1 MAVHAQQENAPAP
14 GEAGITIPWERIPD
28 YLPSYKNMN
37 YGPRMEMHTR
47 ADKMVEG
54 DPQEVWIIGSVWGK
68 PGKWNW
74 DVTAQRYNYQIDEDC
89 ASGVRKTVEEAA
101 AAAESFIAD
110 LKARWKEVI
119 DHYDP
124 EKHSDEAVYAGWES
138 RLQDFVDAR
147 RGITPAGTGTTMERR
162 YALRWARRGENEL
175 YDADEDH
182 GVKYEAALE
191 PDAAGWS
198 AAVSVAASGLS
209 PQEIVELAEPAWER
223 QETAVMPVILK
234 RRGMDSLSYAA
245 NATEDLI
252 ARWVGHNIKARND
265 RERPPHKPGV
275 QEEIAGFL
283 AKRGME

>member
-1 MAVHAQQENAPAP
+1 MTGHTRQENAPAP
-14 GEAGITIPWERIPD
+14 GAAGITIPWRRIPD

-37 YGPRMEMHTR
+37 YGPRMEMQTW

-54 DPQEVWIIGSVWGK
+54 DPQEVWIIGLVWGK

-74 DVTAQRYNYQIDEDC
+74 DVTAERYSYQIDEDC

-110 LKARWKEVI
+110 LKARWKDAI
-119 DHYDP
+119 DNYDP

-147 RGITPAGTGTTMERR
+147 RGTAPAGTGTIMERR
-162 YALRWARRGENEL
+162 YTLRWARRGENGL
-175 YDADEDH
+175 HDADEDH
-182 GVKYEAALE
+182 GVKYEADLE
-191 PDAAGWS
+191 PDDVGWS
-198 AAVSVAASGLS
+198 ATVSAAASELS
-209 PQEIVELAEPAWER
+209 LQEIVELAEPAWER
-223 QETAVMPVILK
+223 QETATATAALK

-252 ARWVGHNIKARND
+252 ARWVGHNIKARNG
-265 RERPPHKPGV
+265 REGPPHKLGP

-283 AKRGME
+283 ERRGLE